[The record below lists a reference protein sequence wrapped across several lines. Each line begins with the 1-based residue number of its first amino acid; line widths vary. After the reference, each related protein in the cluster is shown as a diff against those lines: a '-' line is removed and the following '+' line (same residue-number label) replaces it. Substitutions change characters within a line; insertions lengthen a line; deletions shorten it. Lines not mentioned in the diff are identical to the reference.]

1 MPGDTPEEHRIAF
14 ASLGSS
20 LEPALRAECDDRL
33 GEIRWFRADWQRG
46 GASTAYSEWTFEDGS
61 TREVLVKVP
70 VGPLERRLTVELSG
84 TDAHTP
90 TIAAEGIELGGYDLA
105 WLVME
110 RVPGHP
116 LSHQKPHK
124 KVFAQLFEAAA
135 NFYRV
140 EAELHRPDGTPE
152 PTDWDALLDKARHD
166 SKESEIA
173 GQQHWNDCI
182 KQVQKMMPR
191 LLPIWRGRDTHT
203 WRHGDLHLG
212 NAMLRPEG
220 SPWGP
225 AGCVLLD
232 FAEVGLGHWVED
244 AIYLERLYWAMPDK
258 LCGVKPVKELA
269 KARKKQGLDNG
280 DDYND
285 LANIRRALLAACVP
299 AFLHREGHPVY
310 LEAALGVLD
319 KTIPLISKL

>member
-1 MPGDTPEEHRIAF
+1 MAGESPEENRIAF

-20 LEPALRAECDDRL
+20 LAPALCAECDDRL
-33 GEIRWFRADWQRG
+33 GEIRWFQADWQRG
-46 GASTAYSEWTFEDGS
+46 GASTAYSEWRADDGS
-61 TREVLVKVP
+61 TREVMIKLP
-70 VGPLERRLTVELSG
+70 VGPVERRITSELSK

-90 TIAAEGIELGGYDLA
+90 VVVAHGVELGGYDLA

-110 RVPGHP
+110 RLPGNP
-116 LSHQKPHK
+116 LSHKKPSK
-124 KVFAQLFEAAA
+124 ELFESLAEASA

-140 EAELHRPDGTPE
+140 EAELHRPEGVAE
-152 PTDWDALLDKARHD
+152 KTDWAALLEKARHD
-166 SKESEIA
+166 ARESDIPH
-173 GQQHWNDCI
+173 QQHWNDLI
-182 KQVQKMMPR
+182 RQTQKLLPK

-212 NAMLRPEG
+212 NAMLRPAG

-244 AIYLERLYWAMPDK
+244 AIYLERIYWAHPEK
-258 LCGVKPVKELA
+258 LCGTKPVKSFA
-269 KARKKQGLDNG
+269 RARKAQGLKNG
-280 DDYND
+280 DDYNE
-285 LANIRRALLAACVP
+285 LANIRRVLLSACVP

-310 LEAALGVLD
+310 LEASLGMLE
-319 KTIPLISKL
+319 KTLPLVSGY